1 MFQSPLKIRPPGQF
15 SIPIPPRAPAVEPDR
30 AGNHDADRAPN
41 NGAERQQKTEAVN
54 AQGPDRIADEIAE
67 VGVLVIRRA
76 NGLALAGVH
85 RGQDQRAVQCQGKQ
99 VVKKKVIAIICA
111 GL

>member
-15 SIPIPPRAPAVEPDR
+15 SIPIPPRAPAIEPNR

-54 AQGPDRIADEIAE
+54 AQGPDGIADEIAE
-67 VGVLVIRRA
+67 VGVFVIWRA
-76 NGLALAGVH
+76 NGFALTRVH
-85 RGQDQRAVQCQGKQ
+85 S
-99 VVKKKVIAIICA
+99 
-111 GL
+111 